1 MCQEWVAIKLKSVFI
16 HSNSISI
23 TMSLNH
29 FHVTQVQCD
38 VKLPSKYQL
47 FLLTNLCTWMLS
59 FFLLMQQLK
68 NFIYL
73 GIKYNYKTVVWN
85 QIQMLQ
91 FIFLVTDEIIIFL
104 ILIEVKTDTSTVI
117 YVQGK
122 TYMVLKNS
130 SVNLISVLFLL
141 NKWWQ

>member
-1 MCQEWVAIKLKSVFI
+1 
-16 HSNSISI
+16 
-23 TMSLNH
+23 
-29 FHVTQVQCD
+29 
-38 VKLPSKYQL
+38 
-47 FLLTNLCTWMLS
+47 
-59 FFLLMQQLK
+59 
-68 NFIYL
+68 
-73 GIKYNYKTVVWN
+73 
-85 QIQMLQ
+85 MLQ

-141 NKWWQ
+141 NK